1 MGTDWMGRG
10 RGNHIRGRTGRSTTS
25 WKQGRMAAF
34 QEDRRIW
41 RREIRDRQMRTV
53 YDMLSMKE
61 ATKYLAVLSVTTSI
75 SEAQKRA

>member
-1 MGTDWMGRG
+1 
-10 RGNHIRGRTGRSTTS
+10 
-25 WKQGRMAAF
+25 MAAF
-34 QEDRRIW
+34 QGDRRIW
-41 RREIRDRQMRTV
+41 RREIGDRQMRTV

>member
-1 MGTDWMGRG
+1 MG
-10 RGNHIRGRTGRSTTS
+10 RGNHIRGRTGRNTTR
-25 WKQGRMAAF
+25 WEKGRMAAF
-34 QEDRRIW
+34 QGDRRIW
-41 RREIRDRQMRTV
+41 RREIGDRQMRTV